1 MVEVPWACEH
11 ARMTATEFELSDR
24 LGAVA
29 GTVAMSGQQALLR
42 VTADQHRADAA
53 RGLRTAGLIAGYRG
67 SPLAGVDDVVD
78 QNRAVLEQHEV
89 RFISG
94 VNEDL
99 AATMI
104 WGSQL
109 AHLEDDCR
117 YDGVFGLWYGKGPG
131 IDRSLDAL
139 RHSNIS
145 GIDPNGGVIA
155 AVGDDPA
162 CKSSTV
168 PSASEGVLADLNMP
182 TLYPG
187 SVQDVLDLGRW
198 AYELSRFCGLWVG
211 LKIHTDVAD
220 QYATVMV
227 NPGRLPAVSRPDLN
241 GWAPSQGVTLVPATA
256 VPLEADAFGRRLD
269 AARAFVRANGLDRVV
284 GASDARLGILA
295 AGKAYADV
303 RSALADLGL
312 RSDDD
317 VTAAGIRILKP
328 AMIWPLEPTALS
340 GFAGGLDEILVV
352 EEKRSFVESQVR
364 DLLFDLDVRPRVT
377 GKRSPDGSA
386 LLPDSGALTAD
397 LVTPALRARISAVLP
412 DAPIRMP
419 RERIALI
426 DTSGDLP
433 VRQPYFCSGCPHNRS
448 TVVPDGS
455 VAGGGIG
462 CHTMAAWMDRDNEG
476 LTHMGGEGAQWAGM
490 SPFVGTPHR
499 FQNIGDGT
507 FFHSGS
513 MAVRQAV
520 SAGTNITY
528 KILYNGTVAMTGG
541 QDAAGNMPIP
551 DLTRFLE
558 AEGVVRTVIVSDDAH
573 DYDGDLAANA
583 RIEHRDGYDA
593 VQRELR
599 DIPGVTAIVYDQRCA
614 AELRRDRKR
623 GRVET
628 PTKRIFINE
637 AVCDGCGDCGR
648 VSNCMSVHPVETAFG
663 RKTRIHQESC
673 NYDYSCV
680 EGNCPAF
687 IEVEIDPDAPTTQ
700 IGGVT
705 VPDGAAP
712 PEPTIPDEATVLIVG
727 IGGTGVVT
735 VSQVLSTAALFD
747 GKQAVSLDQTGLAQK
762 GGQVISNLKIGTN
775 VGDVAARVGGGEAD
789 TALIF
794 DVVGGTSPDVLSRTR
809 PGESAA
815 VVSSVLLP
823 TGTMVR
829 QLGNDFPELDA
840 FRSAIESAT
849 DPAQATWLDAE
860 GIARGVFGS
869 QPAANLIV
877 VGIAYQRGFLPVSA
891 HGIESAIT
899 QNGVAVDM
907 NLEAFRL
914 GRRLALEPTL
924 LAHLA
929 DSTAPDAVEP
939 PPATADV
946 TALIARVGGT
956 DRVGELLAWRLPE
969 LVAYQNQAYAE
980 RYADVVARCV
990 EAERRLS
997 LDDDISSTV
1006 AFQLFKLMAYKDE
1019 YEVARLHL
1027 RGDLAGEIA
1036 DRFGPSAT
1044 FSYLLDPPTL
1054 KKLGRQKK
1062 TSIPEA
1068 AGRAMFKGLLKT
1080 KRLRGTRL
1088 DPFGRTEERR
1098 IERELLDEYPELVG
1112 RVLADLTR
1120 DNTREA
1126 ARILGLADQIRGF
1139 DTVKLANVERYRA
1152 DVAEA
1157 MATYGS

>member
-1 MVEVPWACEH
+1 ML
-11 ARMTATEFELSDR
+11 RMTATEFELSDR
-24 LGAVA
+24 LGAVD

-42 VTADQHRADAA
+42 VTADQQRADAA

-67 SPLAGVDDVVD
+67 SPLAGVDDVYE
-78 QNRAVLEQHEV
+78 QNRAVLDRHDV

-109 AHLEDDCR
+109 AHLEADCR

-139 RHSNIS
+139 RHGNIS
-145 GIDPNGGVIA
+145 GIDPRGGVIA

-187 SVQDVLDLGRW
+187 SVQDVLDMGRW

-220 QYATVMV
+220 QYATVAV
-227 NPGRLPAVSRPDLN
+227 DPNRLPAAVRPDMS
-241 GWAPSQGVTLVPATA
+241 GWTPSQGVTLVPATA
-256 VPLEADAFGRRLD
+256 VPLEADAFGPRLD
-269 AARAFVRANGLDRVV
+269 AARAFVAANGLDRAV
-284 GASDARLGILA
+284 GASTAKLGILA

-303 RSALADLGL
+303 RSGLAELGL
-312 RSDDD
+312 RSDGDIA
-317 VTAAGIRILKP
+317 AAGIRVLKP
-328 AMIWPLEPTALS
+328 AMIWPLEASALVD
-340 GFAGGLDEILVV
+340 FAEGLEEIVVV
-352 EEKRSFVESQVR
+352 EEKRSFLESQVR
-364 DLLFDLDVRPRVT
+364 DLLFDLDARPRVT
-377 GKRSPDGSA
+377 GKRSPEGDR

-397 LVTPALRARISAVLP
+397 IVTPALRRRILAVLP
-412 DAPIRMP
+412 DASVRAP
-419 RERIALI
+419 RERIRIL

-448 TVVPDGS
+448 TVVPEGS

-462 CHTMAAWMDRDNEG
+462 CHTMATWMDRDNEG

-490 SPFVGTPHR
+490 SPFVSTPHR

-513 MAVRQAV
+513 MALRQAI

-528 KILYNGTVAMTGG
+528 KVLYNGTVAMTGG

-551 DLTRFLE
+551 DLTRYLE
-558 AEGVVRTVIVSDDAH
+558 AEGVVRTVVVNEDAH
-573 DYDGDLAANA
+573 DYEAALAANA
-583 RIEHRDGYDA
+583 RIEHRDRYDA

-599 DIPGVTAIVYDQRCA
+599 DVPGVTVVVYDQRCA

-637 AVCDGCGDCGR
+637 SVCDGCGDCGR

-680 EGNCPAF
+680 QGNCPAF
-687 IEVEIDPDAPTTQ
+687 IEVEIDPDAPTTRV
-700 IGGVT
+700 GGIT
-705 VPDGAAP
+705 VPEGAPP
-712 PEPTIPDEATVLIVG
+712 PEPAIPDQATVLIVG

-747 GKQAVSLDQTGLAQK
+747 GREAVSLDQTGLAQK
-762 GGQVISNLKIGTN
+762 GGQVISNLKIGTA

-794 DVVGGTSPDVLSRTR
+794 DVVGGTSADVLSRTR
-809 PGESAA
+809 TGESAV

-829 QLGNDFPELDA
+829 ELGNDFPELDA
-840 FRSAIESAT
+840 FRRAIEAAT
-849 DPAQATWLDAE
+849 DPAEATWLDAE

-877 VGIAYQRGFLPVSA
+877 VGIAYQRGLLPVSS

-899 QNGVAVDM
+899 QNGVAVEM

-914 GRRLALEPTL
+914 GRRLAVEPTV

-929 DSTAPDAVEP
+929 ESTAPDVVEP
-939 PPATADV
+939 PTPTGEAAAIVDR
-946 TALIARVGGT
+946 IGGSARLRELVSW
-956 DRVGELLAWRLPE
+956 RVPE
-969 LVAYQNQAYAE
+969 LIAYQNVAYAQ
-980 RYADVVARCV
+980 RYADVIARCV
-990 EAERRLS
+990 DAERSRGLA
-997 LDDDISSTV
+997 DDISATV

-1027 RGDLAGEIA
+1027 RDGLSTEIA
-1036 DRFGPSAT
+1036 DRFGPGAR
-1044 FSYLLDPPTL
+1044 FSYLLEPPTL
-1054 KKLGRQKK
+1054 KKLGRQGKS
-1062 TSIPEA
+1062 SIPQK
-1068 AGRAMFKGLLKT
+1068 AGRAVFTGLLRT

-1098 IERELLDEYPELVG
+1098 IERALVDEYPELVDAI
-1112 RVLADLTR
+1112 LADLTPE
-1120 DNTREA
+1120 NAAEG

-1139 DTVKLANVERYRA
+1139 DAVKLANVERYRV
-1152 DVAEA
+1152 DLAEA
-1157 MATYGS
+1157 LARWPG